1 MKYKIIEILF
11 GWLTT
16 PILHLNLMQIFI
28 AFAEFI
34 VMCWIIT
41 ITFTIKEKIK
51 IKRERRYGDKIKRKI
66 KYTGY
71 NNTKG
76 L

>member
-16 PILHLNLMQIFI
+16 PILHLNLMQVFI

-34 VMCWIIT
+34 VMCWLVT
-41 ITFTIKEKIK
+41 ITFTILKKIK
-51 IKRERRYGDKIKRKI
+51 IKREKGYGDKIKRKI

-71 NNTKG
+71 NDTRE